1 MNPHDAES
9 TILLVDDNPANLTL
23 LVEQLLAQGFQLMV
37 AESGESALERVRY
50 RKPDIILLDVRMPG
64 IDGYETCRRLK
75 ADAKTAAI
83 PVIFLS
89 ALTDTDDKTQGFQ
102 AGGVDFIAKP
112 MDFSEVLLRIRTQL
126 SLSHLRRQLAQSN
139 AELERRVAA
148 RTAQLEEEVDRRTRN
163 EAEKTVLLEL
173 VRAQSN
179 QLQTITNRV
188 LAEQTDGRSALAQEM
203 DGQMRQDL
211 AQMRGELEAL
221 LGQVTEGRLRHRLES
236 MARLLTRIQNF
247 VQGVTVTLL
256 QRTPAQTTL
265 EANPLLRLSE
275 REREVL
281 LLLARQHPVD
291 NIARILHVTP
301 ATVRTYRYRMMQK
314 LEVSDQ
320 SDLVEYAHRYNLAK
334 G

>member
-37 AESGESALERVRY
+37 AESGESALERVSY

-75 ADAKTAAI
+75 ANEETAAT

-89 ALTDTDDKTQGFQ
+89 ALNDADDKIQGFR

-112 MDFSEVLLRIRTQL
+112 MDFGEVLLRIRTQL
-126 SLSHLRRQLAQSN
+126 SLAREQRDLAASN
-139 AELERRVAA
+139 AELEQRVAA
-148 RTAQLEEEVDRRTRN
+148 RTAQLEEEITRRTQS
-163 EAEKTVLLEL
+163 EAEKTTLLEL

-179 QLQTITNRV
+179 QLQAITNRV
-188 LAEQTDGRSALAQEM
+188 LAEQTDGRAALAQEI
-203 DGQMRQDL
+203 DGQINRDL

-221 LGQVTEGRLRHRLES
+221 LGQVEEGRIRRRLES
-236 MARLLTRIQNF
+236 MERLLARMEHF
-247 VQGVTVTLL
+247 VQSTTSALL
-256 QRTPAQTTL
+256 QPTPAQSTL

-281 LLLARQHPVD
+281 LLVRQHSVD
-291 NIARILHVTP
+291 DIARILQVTP
-301 ATVRTYRYRMMQK
+301 STVRTYRYRMMQK
-314 LEVSDQ
+314 LELSD
-320 SDLVEYAHRYNLAK
+320 SKNLVEYAHKYKLTQR
-334 G
+334 